1 MGLMGSAQ
9 PITHFA
15 QDCEEVSVRITTD
28 PPGRVVTPGIPR
40 PRVSI
45 HLGKSVYMGCE
56 RAGLKH
62 RGRAVHGDID
72 VVPANTPCVW
82 EPEGPDTA
90 LILAI
95 HPDLLERAAAE
106 LGLDVTRLEVAN
118 RFQVRDAQIE
128 HISRALKVEME
139 AGYPTGRLFFESLS
153 TALAVA
159 VVQRHSSL
167 GVVPFPS
174 RERMS
179 GRRFRQAIAYI
190 EDNLNQD
197 LRLTNIAQ
205 AVDMS
210 VSNLKTTFRESTGV
224 PVHQYVIQRRV
235 DRAASL
241 LEQGIL
247 TIGEVAQET
256 GFAHP
261 GHLARCLKRFLGCS
275 PKALRILSRAEDEV
289 AGRAAGTRVAQMTKQ
304 GAREPFRSGEKT

>member
-1 MGLMGSAQ
+1 MGVMASAE

-28 PPGRVVTPGIPR
+28 PPGRVETPGIPR
-40 PRVSI
+40 PRVAI
-45 HLGKSVYMGCE
+45 HLGKSVYMACE

-62 RGRAVHGDID
+62 RGWAVHGDID

-82 EPEGPDTA
+82 EPDRPDTA

-95 HPDLLERAAAE
+95 HPDLLARAANE
-106 LGLDVTRLEVAN
+106 LGLDFTRLEIAN

-128 HISRALKVEME
+128 HISRALKAEVE
-139 AGYPTGRLFFESLS
+139 AGYPTGRIFFESLS

-167 GVVPFPS
+167 AALPFPS
-174 RERMS
+174 RERMT

-190 EDNLNQD
+190 EDNLNRD
-197 LRLTNIAQ
+197 LRLINIAQ

-235 DRAASL
+235 ERAASL
-241 LEQGIL
+241 LEQGTL

-256 GFAHP
+256 GFTHP
-261 GHLARCLKRFLGCS
+261 SHLARCLKRFLGCS
-275 PKALRILSRAEDEV
+275 PKTLRVLSRTEEEGA
-289 AGRAAGTRVAQMTKQ
+289 AKAAGGRVAQMKKP
-304 GAREPFRSGEKT
+304 GAG

>member
-1 MGLMGSAQ
+1 MESAL
-9 PITHFA
+9 PVTYFA
-15 QDCEEVSVRITTD
+15 QDCEEVSVRVTTD
-28 PPGRVVTPGIPR
+28 PPGRVETPAIPR
-40 PRVSI
+40 ARVSI
-45 HLGKSVYMGCE
+45 HLGKSVYMACE

-62 RGRAVHGDID
+62 RGKAVHGDID

-95 HPDLLERAAAE
+95 HPDLLVRAASE
-106 LGLDVTRLEVAN
+106 LGLDVKRLEVAN

-128 HISRALKVEME
+128 HISRALKAEME
-139 AGYPTGRLFFESLS
+139 AGYPTGRIFFDSLS

-167 GVVPFPS
+167 GVLPFPS
-174 RERMS
+174 RQRMT
-179 GRRFRQAIAYI
+179 GWRLRQAIAYI

-197 LRLTNIAQ
+197 LRLSKIAQ

-235 DRAASL
+235 DRAAWL
-241 LEQGIL
+241 LEQGTL
-247 TIGEVAQET
+247 TIGEVAQAT
-256 GFAHP
+256 GFTHQS
-261 GHLARCLKRFLGCS
+261 HLARHLQRSLRCS
-275 PKALRILSRAEDEV
+275 PKALRVLLRAKKTLLKKL
-289 AGRAAGTRVAQMTKQ
+289 AAVTWFK
-304 GAREPFRSGEKT
+304 

>member
-1 MGLMGSAQ
+1 MGVMGSAQ

-15 QDCEEVSVRITTD
+15 EECEELSVRVTTD
-28 PPGRVVTPGIPR
+28 PPGRVETPGIPR
-40 PRVSI
+40 PRVAI
-45 HLGKSVYMGCE
+45 HLGQSVYMACE

-72 VVPANTPCVW
+72 VVPANTRCVW
-82 EPEGPDTA
+82 KPESPDTA

-95 HPDLLERAAAE
+95 HPDLLARAVNE

-128 HISRALKVEME
+128 HISRALKAEME
-139 AGYPTGRLFFESLS
+139 AGYPTGRIFFESLS

-167 GVVPFPS
+167 AVFPFPS
-174 RERMS
+174 QQRMS
-179 GRRFRQAIAYI
+179 GSRLRQAIAYI
-190 EDNLNQD
+190 EDNLNRD
-197 LRLTNIAQ
+197 LSLNNIAQ

-210 VSNLKTTFRESTGV
+210 VSNLKATFRGSTGV

-241 LEQGIL
+241 LEQGTL
-247 TIGEVAQET
+247 TIGEVAHET
-256 GFAHP
+256 GFTHQS
-261 GHLARCLKRFLGCS
+261 HLARHLQRRLGCS
-275 PKALRILSRAEDEV
+275 PKALRPQLGTQKHV
-289 AGRAAGTRVAQMTKQ
+289 AAKVGEGRVAQMKK
-304 GAREPFRSGEKT
+304 PGEKTNEE